1 MREDLL
7 CFSRILNL
15 LAHYDEGLDYHL
27 ESIIRS
33 TYKYLIKLNELY
45 EVQKEIINFIRA
57 LQDIYPHDLKDAFIK
72 LHENLKRYEDDP
84 FERRSFLYLD
94 IISWLESKIQNKP
107 VAQIIEEK
115 YRKKNA

>member
-15 LAHYDEGLDYHL
+15 LAHYDEGLDYNL
-27 ESIIRS
+27 EALIRS

-45 EVQKEIINFIRA
+45 EVQKEIINFIRE
-57 LQDIYPHDLKDAFIK
+57 LQDMFPHDLKKAFKK
-72 LHENLKRYEDDP
+72 LHKNLKRYEDDP

-107 VAQIIEEK
+107 VAKIIEEK
-115 YRKKNA
+115 YLEKNV